1 MIRIIIVEE
10 IACYLKWANTQI
22 RKTCWTNVP
31 AVGRQRKNLKDL
43 LDECASGWRTT
54 KKLVVKGELVMLR
67 YYNSPFELV
76 NNKARKVEY

>member
-1 MIRIIIVEE
+1 
-10 IACYLKWANTQI
+10 
-22 RKTCWTNVP
+22 VP

-43 LDECASGWRTT
+43 LDECASGWWTT

>member
-1 MIRIIIVEE
+1 M
-10 IACYLKWANTQI
+10 
-22 RKTCWTNVP
+22 P

-43 LDECASGWRTT
+43 LDDVSVVGGTT

-76 NNKARKVEY
+76 NNKARNVEY